1 MNPKIDAFLSRAPQW
16 QKEMTKLRA
25 ILLDCGLT
33 EEMKWGKPCYTD
45 QGRNIVV
52 VQGFKEYCA
61 LLFLKGYL
69 LADPDGI
76 LVKMGENTK
85 IGRQVRFTDSRR
97 ITELRAIL
105 KAYVYEAVEVERS
118 GVKGTVAKKAA
129 PAIPEEFQ
137 VRLDKT
143 PALKAAFEALTPGRQ
158 NAYLHHFASPKQS
171 QTRAARVEKCVKQI
185 LAGKGLNEEAIQ
197 RKRATA

>member
-118 GVKGTVAKKAA
+118 GVKGT
-129 PAIPEEFQ
+129 
-137 VRLDKT
+137 
-143 PALKAAFEALTPGRQ
+143 
-158 NAYLHHFASPKQS
+158 
-171 QTRAARVEKCVKQI
+171 
-185 LAGKGLNEEAIQ
+185 
-197 RKRATA
+197 TA